1 MIKRILTEPLFHFAL
16 LGAAIFVAFRVMN
29 GPAAPTQA
37 EAARIVV
44 DESDIAQLVAQY
56 REVWR
61 RPPTE
66 AELAALVDRQIDQAV
81 MVREARALGLDRDD
95 PVIENRLQQ
104 KMTFLAASLAQSM
117 DPGDEVLAAH
127 MAENA
132 ERFTAEARISFE
144 QVFLGPAPDETTVQR
159 NLAALEAGDDPNTL
173 GERSLLPP
181 AVSDQGRTAVDGTLG
196 TGVFDTLA
204 ALPTDSWTGP
214 VETGY
219 GQHLVRVTAFTADRP
234 LTLDEARDKVLF
246 DWRRASAETLT
257 EAQLADLR
265 SRYEIA
271 APDAETLR
279 RVLAE

>member
-16 LGAAIFVAFRVMN
+16 LGAAIFVAFRLMS

-37 EAARIVV
+37 ETARIVF
-44 DESDIAQLVAQY
+44 DEADIAQLVAQY

-66 AELAALVDRQIDQAV
+66 QELAALVDRQIDQAV
-81 MVREARALGLDRDD
+81 MVREARALGLDRND
-95 PVIENRLQQ
+95 PVIDNRLQQ

-127 MAENA
+127 MAENV
-132 ERFTAEARISFE
+132 ERFTAEARISFD
-144 QVFLGPAPDETTVQR
+144 QVFLGPAPDAATVER
-159 NLAALEAGDDPNTL
+159 IRTALEAGEDPGTL
-173 GERSLLPP
+173 GERSLLPNS
-181 AVSDQGRTAVDGTLG
+181 VSGQGRTAVDGTLG
-196 TGVFDTLA
+196 TGVFDRFA
-204 ALPTDSWTGP
+204 ALPAGTWAGP

-219 GQHLVRVTAFTADRP
+219 GLHLVRVTDLAEDRP
-234 LTLDEARDKVLF
+234 LTLEEARDKVLF

-279 RVLAE
+279 RALAE